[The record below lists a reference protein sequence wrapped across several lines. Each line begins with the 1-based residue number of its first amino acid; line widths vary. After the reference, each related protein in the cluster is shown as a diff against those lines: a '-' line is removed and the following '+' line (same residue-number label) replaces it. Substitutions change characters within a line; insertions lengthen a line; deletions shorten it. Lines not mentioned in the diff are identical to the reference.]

1 VTDTSEPQGQEMVCQ
16 VRTALDHTDMPINGK
31 RVQLSPGMAVT
42 VEVKTGARRML
53 SDLLTPSML

>member
-1 VTDTSEPQGQEMVCQ
+1 M
-16 VRTALDHTDMPINGK
+16 RTALDHTDMPINGK

>member
-1 VTDTSEPQGQEMVCQ
+1 MVCQ